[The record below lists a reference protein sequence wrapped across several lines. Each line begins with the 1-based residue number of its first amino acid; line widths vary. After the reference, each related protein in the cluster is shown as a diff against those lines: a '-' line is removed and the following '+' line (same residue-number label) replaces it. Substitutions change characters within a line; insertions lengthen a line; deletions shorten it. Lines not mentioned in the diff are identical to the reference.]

1 MMTADRPMASF
12 HPQDER
18 PPQGGDRDSQ
28 DGPAQHPDPP
38 PASSSD
44 SSDGPLTDEQLAFYR
59 RRLESGFYRT
69 PDVQRRIAERVTDD
83 LLAPGSDRR

>member
-1 MMTADRPMASF
+1 MMTVDRPMASF

-18 PPQGGDRDSQ
+18 PPRGGDRD
-28 DGPAQHPDPP
+28 GPVQHPD

-83 LLAPGSDRR
+83 LLAPGSERR